1 MEGIKATIKQGNE
14 VPYIT
19 PASGTSPATV
29 SFKEA
34 LLSLE
39 VTPKLTD
46 EGKISMDI
54 MASNDTPDWS
64 KAALNPQGN
73 PPIVKSQFVSKVV
86 VNDGD
91 TIVIGGILKSSDSKA
106 VSGWPW
112 LQKIPVLGW
121 LFKTDS
127 TTKTKTQLLIF
138 ITPRILSGDYKGE
151 SPESSIN
158 K

>member
-1 MEGIKATIKQGNE
+1 M
-14 VPYIT
+14 
-19 PASGTSPATV
+19 
-29 SFKEA
+29 
-34 LLSLE
+34 
-39 VTPKLTD
+39 
-46 EGKISMDI
+46 
-54 MASNDTPDWS
+54 
-64 KAALNPQGN
+64 NPQGN
-73 PPIVKSQFVSKVV
+73 PPIVKSQVVSKVV